1 MRKELIIL
9 SGFLGSGKTTVLRN
23 LLKLCATR
31 KVAVLLN
38 DFGEIPVDG
47 AILRQDG
54 VDNGMV
60 VEIGGGSVFCA
71 CLRESFVTSMIEMS
85 KREED
90 LVIVEASGM
99 SDPSSIDKMLS
110 LSGLDKFFDHTLTIC
125 LFDPVKSLKLASVLE
140 VIPRQLASATV
151 AVITK
156 CDLADAIEINKAKD
170 YISSK
175 QPDLPV
181 ILSYNGQIALDTLPK
196 RACKAFAFSFNTPE
210 TRPDSFVITSKVSSA
225 EELIAVLEAHEE
237 VLRVKGMVNTD
248 NGSWFISDTG
258 RTIEKRTADMD
269 VPLTVICMQG
279 TSKKIINI
287 LQDKNIVLSAKE

>member
-9 SGFLGSGKTTVLRN
+9 AGFLGSGKTTVLRN
-23 LLKLCATR
+23 LLKLCVTR
-31 KVAVLLN
+31 HIAVLLN
-38 DFGEIPVDG
+38 DFGEVPVDG
-47 AILRQDG
+47 AVLRQDG
-54 VDNGMV
+54 LDNGMV
-60 VEIGGGSVFCA
+60 IEIGGGSVFCA

-85 KREED
+85 KRDED

-110 LSGLDKFFDHTLTIC
+110 LSGLDKFFDHTATIC

-156 CDLADAIEINKAKD
+156 CDLADAIEIKKAKE
-170 YISSK
+170 YILSK

-181 ILSYNGQIALDTLPK
+181 VESFHGQIELAALPH

-210 TRPDSFVITSKVSSA
+210 TRPDSFTIKSRIHSA
-225 EELIAVLEAHEE
+225 EELTAVLAAQED
-237 VLRVKGMVNTD
+237 VLRVKGMVHADDGT
-248 NGSWFISDTG
+248 WFISDTG
-258 RTIEKRTADMD
+258 RAIEKCTADMEF

-279 TSKKIINI
+279 TAKKIINI
-287 LQDKNIVLSAKE
+287 LRDKKIV